1 LNRIIIA
8 IPFALLCFFVKAN
21 EQDIVD
27 QLDSF
32 VVEMQKQGIFNGSV
46 AVIENGEHIF
56 SKAAGYADSARIKP
70 VESQAVFNIGSI
82 SKDFTAMAILL
93 LAEDNKLKLENCLS
107 TYFTELPGWAD
118 KITISHL
125 LSHSSGLPAVV
136 YQPGLDNAK
145 IVTELQKV
153 AKLEFQPGS
162 EALYGSYGY
171 QLLAIIVEKI
181 NERSFGSFVRD
192 KIFEPLDMGYSY
204 VLGTEPR
211 KRAQLAMGYEFGRQS
226 VPKDFTTGAGN
237 VYSNVSDLVKWE
249 RALSNNALVK
259 QTTLQHALKP
269 FKCWGNDCRLNA
281 DFGIGVYENDKLL
294 GIHHHGGFGGY
305 QSMLYRFPEK
315 NRAIVFTANN
325 GLELQYNDIR
335 FTLMSILDGENPA
348 YPRKDAHILYYDEL
362 INQGFEEAKSAFIAL
377 RKKPDIYD
385 VNESDMNSIGYFLL
399 GNNRTELA
407 VNTFK
412 FCSEQFPSS
421 PNIWDS
427 YGEALEI
434 TKDIKGARYAYE
446 KALKLAALG
455 QNETLIE
462 RIKNNLQRV
471 NALKKT
477 TKRLIG

>member
-1 LNRIIIA
+1 
-8 IPFALLCFFVKAN
+8 
-21 EQDIVD
+21 
-27 QLDSF
+27 
-32 VVEMQKQGIFNGSV
+32 
-46 AVIENGEHIF
+46 
-56 SKAAGYADSARIKP
+56 
-70 VESQAVFNIGSI
+70 
-82 SKDFTAMAILL
+82 
-93 LAEDNKLKLENCLS
+93 
-107 TYFTELPGWAD
+107 
-118 KITISHL
+118 
-125 LSHSSGLPAVV
+125 
-136 YQPGLDNAK
+136 
-145 IVTELQKV
+145 
-153 AKLEFQPGS
+153 
-162 EALYGSYGY
+162 
-171 QLLAIIVEKI
+171 
-181 NERSFGSFVRD
+181 
-192 KIFEPLDMGYSY
+192 
-204 VLGTEPR
+204 
-211 KRAQLAMGYEFGRQS
+211 
-226 VPKDFTTGAGN
+226 
-237 VYSNVSDLVKWE
+237 
-249 RALSNNALVK
+249 
-259 QTTLQHALKP
+259 
-269 FKCWGNDCRLNA
+269 
-281 DFGIGVYENDKLL
+281 L